1 MNLFRDKKN
10 INDIALIIGIL
21 IIAGL
26 FFGLNLKSSKG
37 SKVSVTDGEGNS
49 YSYSLLTD
57 SKNVLK
63 THYGYNVLVIKD
75 GKAFISEA
83 DCHNCECIK
92 QGSISNDG
100 EMIFCMPHKLVIKVE
115 SDSVNEYDSVSY

>member
-83 DCHNCECIK
+83 DCPNCECIK

>member
-26 FFGLNLKSSKG
+26 FFGLNHKSSKG
-37 SKVSVTDGEGNS
+37 SVVSVTDGEGNS

-83 DCHNCECIK
+83 DCPNCECIK

>member
-21 IIAGL
+21 IVAGL
-26 FFGLNLKSSKG
+26 FFGFHLKGAKG
-37 SKVSVTDGEGNS
+37 SSVSVIDGEGNL

-57 SKNVLK
+57 SRNEIK
-63 THYGYNVLVIKD
+63 THYGYNVLEIKD
-75 GKAFISEA
+75 GRAFISEA
-83 DCHNCECIK
+83 DCPNCECIK
-92 QGSISNDG
+92 QGSIGDEG

-115 SDSVNEYDSVSY
+115 SGEESEYDSVSY